1 MNGVLVA
8 EMHTYHFG
16 FRELESVLIR
26 LWLYAI
32 YTALKL
38 TFDSNYTTERSFP
51 NKRFSDTAPDNRHRH
66 KKSYCVCWSQCLE
79 KTLQFAINRG
89 YISHVTRSNLSSS
102 GQSVQHDVGD
112 SDADE
117 SELKRW
123 RMKMELLEERRNE
136 AQLGHNV
143 TNEVGPTFEIDSLV

>member
-1 MNGVLVA
+1 M
-8 EMHTYHFG
+8 
-16 FRELESVLIR
+16 
-26 LWLYAI
+26 
-32 YTALKL
+32 
-38 TFDSNYTTERSFP
+38 
-51 NKRFSDTAPDNRHRH
+51 
-66 KKSYCVCWSQCLE
+66 
-79 KTLQFAINRG
+79 
-89 YISHVTRSNLSSS
+89 
-102 GQSVQHDVGD
+102 QHDVGD